1 MLRLTTLLAAFA
13 TASCLAAS
21 ATAEPPSSD
30 PAICAHGGWHS
41 SQSENGHRFSNQG
54 SCVAYVHSGRLVFRP
69 TLDLIPRCF
78 SSSLEI
84 EITAASFHQGSL
96 ATVTLSGAT
105 FLFGGGTERT
115 LTTGT
120 DNTVAEIPGGFKI
133 QPVLAPPLYSSSRVT
148 VTVRDAEGVTLSA
161 STLMWCAPAH

>member
-1 MLRLTTLLAAFA
+1 MLRLTTLVAAFA

-41 SQSENGHRFSNQG
+41 SQSEHGHRFSNQG

-84 EITAASFHQGSL
+84 EITAAYFHQASL
-96 ATVTLSGAT
+96 ASVTLSGAT
-105 FLFGGGTERT
+105 FLFERDSV
-115 LTTGT
+115 G
-120 DNTVAEIPGGFKI
+120 N
-133 QPVLAPPLYSSSRVT
+133 
-148 VTVRDAEGVTLSA
+148 
-161 STLMWCAPAH
+161 APARSIRLGRATDAPRAMRK